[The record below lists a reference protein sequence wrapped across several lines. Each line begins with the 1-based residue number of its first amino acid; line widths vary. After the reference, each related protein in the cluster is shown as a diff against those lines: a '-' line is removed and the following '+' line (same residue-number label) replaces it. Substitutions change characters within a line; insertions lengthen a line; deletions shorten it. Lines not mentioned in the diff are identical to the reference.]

1 MFMSSTLRNFDHGK
15 TINLYRHRFQDT
27 GISTAKIPSFFQMY
41 GNIHSPCT
49 CSTEV
54 QLVFVYMQ
62 LKMQAKT
69 SCTYAERV
77 QGS

>member
-41 GNIHSPCT
+41 GNIQSLYLLNR
-49 CSTEV
+49 STTRFRLHAT
-54 QLVFVYMQ
+54 QDASKNKLY
-62 LKMQAKT
+62 L
-69 SCTYAERV
+69 C
-77 QGS
+77 